1 MIYLIGLIAGSAMG
15 FGYVL
20 QQRVASHEAGS
31 PPLSM
36 TLLRR
41 IVHRRQWWI
50 GLLTMSGGQALGSIA
65 LGRSSLALVEPLLT
79 VSLLVAFLV
88 AAVLMRRWPT
98 WQEVF
103 GTVLL
108 AGSLGIFLGVSTPRP
123 SSGTRWTV
131 EATVVG
137 ALSVAA
143 LGGALV
149 ATARRRNLAVES
161 ILLATAAGTL
171 YGMQDVATRG
181 TLLAFSA
188 GGIAAAAG
196 SPWPYLIA
204 GSGLA
209 GLILTQSAY
218 RVGRLDY
225 SLPPSAAAEP
235 VVGILLGVGLLR
247 DRLSTSPMALFVDAI
262 CGAGLVAAV
271 VLIAR
276 SPALGAVTGHHR
288 RHHHHHAQPTL
299 IHRP

>member
-1 MIYLIGLIAGSAMG
+1 MIYLIGLIAGAALG
-15 FGYVL
+15 TGYVL

-41 IVHRRQWWI
+41 ILHRRQWWI
-50 GLLTMSGGQALGSIA
+50 GLLTMAAGQALGSLA
-65 LGRSSLALVEPLLT
+65 LGHSSLALVEPLLT
-79 VSLLVAFLV
+79 VSLLVAFVV
-88 AAVLMRRWPT
+88 AAVLVRRWPT
-98 WQEVF
+98 WQEVL

-123 SSGTRWTV
+123 SHGHRWAL
-131 EATVVG
+131 EATVIG

-143 LGGALV
+143 LAGVLV
-149 ATARRRNLAVES
+149 TTARRRSLAVES
-161 ILLATAAGTL
+161 VLLATAAGTL
-171 YGMQDVATRG
+171 YGLQDVATRG
-181 TLLAFSA
+181 TLLAFAA
-188 GGIAAAAG
+188 GGLAAAVG

-204 GSGLA
+204 ASGLA

-225 SLPPSAAAEP
+225 SLPPSAATEP
-235 VVGILLGVGLLR
+235 VVGILLGVGLLG
-247 DRLSTSPMALFVDAI
+247 DRLSTAPVSLFVDAI
-262 CGAGLVAAV
+262 CGAGLVGAV

-288 RHHHHHAQPTL
+288 HHHRHPTL
-299 IHRP
+299 LHRQ